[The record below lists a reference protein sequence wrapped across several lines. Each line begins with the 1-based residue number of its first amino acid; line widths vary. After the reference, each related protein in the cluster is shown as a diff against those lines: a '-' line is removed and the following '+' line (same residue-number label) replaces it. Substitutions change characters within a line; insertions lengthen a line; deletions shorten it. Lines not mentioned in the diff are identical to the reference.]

1 MVELTQIQM
10 AAFSATR
17 SDGVK
22 IMARIFMV
30 AMMAVLSINFI
41 HQSMQPVVISAMP
54 QVSAGIMLAGR

>member
-1 MVELTQIQM
+1 
-10 AAFSATR
+10 
-17 SDGVK
+17 
-22 IMARIFMV
+22 MARIFMV